1 MTDIQDIIFIMN
13 KIENGSLIPVGKN
26 EKFSKY
32 SEMDI
37 DGDGYIS
44 IFDITSIIRIVLNS
58 SETSTDDKN
67 KLQAYLTK
75 FSNRNSSLEQ
85 RITLDSEIRNNR
97 TNKATKANKAF
108 NTAKKHLEK
117 IKEKNKKI
125 KLENQIQVNLINN
138 YTLEEIYDMVNSWNQ
153 EFISMAQSLQDG
165 VIPPALTKYVKDK
178 NGASQ

>member
-75 FSNRNSSLEQ
+75 FSNRNASLEQ

-117 IKEKNKKI
+117 IK
-125 KLENQIQVNLINN
+125 
-138 YTLEEIYDMVNSWNQ
+138 
-153 EFISMAQSLQDG
+153 
-165 VIPPALTKYVKDK
+165 
-178 NGASQ
+178 